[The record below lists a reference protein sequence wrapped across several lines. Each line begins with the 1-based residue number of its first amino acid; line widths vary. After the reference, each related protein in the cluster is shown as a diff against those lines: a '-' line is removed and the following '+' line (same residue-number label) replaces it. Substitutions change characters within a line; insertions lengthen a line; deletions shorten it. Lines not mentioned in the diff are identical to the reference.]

1 MRRRSLRL
9 RRNRAGGGRIA
20 ARSVGSRRVA
30 RCRAGSVCCSLAGLS
45 FLAALHGRRLGALPP
60 GCLVVG
66 KASPAS
72 PPATALPPAGKAHLP
87 VATADTT
94 AALQH
99 FRDAPA
105 HNPCICATRPRASH
119 DRHEPLISRDSRA
132 AANPQ
137 SFLVDV
143 NRVGSAFRPSL
154 GTLLRQAGR
163 APGDSLRSAQQDNA
177 PGQRRGLHAEQLLDL
192 SNEILKLIDLKGAV
206 DQAALEVGIENNDPA
221 GPITVDLVHNA
232 R

>member
-1 MRRRSLRL
+1 MLPCT
-9 RRNRAGGGRIA
+9 GGVWALCPPVVWLSANPADGITSIA
-20 ARSVGSRRVA
+20 ASDSAAARRQSTPSCGDSRYH
-30 RCRAGSVCCSLAGLS
+30 CR
-45 FLAALHGRRLGALPP
+45 
-60 GCLVVG
+60 
-66 KASPAS
+66 
-72 PPATALPPAGKAHLP
+72 PPAFPRRTGPQPLHM
-87 VATADTT
+87 
-94 AALQH
+94 
-99 FRDAPA
+99 RD
-105 HNPCICATRPRASH
+105 RPRASH

-177 PGQRRGLHAEQLLDL
+177 RGQRRGLHAEQLLDL